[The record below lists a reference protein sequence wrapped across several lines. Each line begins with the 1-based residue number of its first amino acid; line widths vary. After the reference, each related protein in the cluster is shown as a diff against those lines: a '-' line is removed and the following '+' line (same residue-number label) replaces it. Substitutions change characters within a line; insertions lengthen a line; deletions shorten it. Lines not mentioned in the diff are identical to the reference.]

1 MKQWMNIVTSLI
13 IEASNTKTIK
23 PTLSLMFILWMKEKK
38 TKMDEKSENKMIQ
51 FRSLPERDDQALL

>member
-1 MKQWMNIVTSLI
+1 
-13 IEASNTKTIK
+13 
-23 PTLSLMFILWMKEKK
+23 MKEKK